1 MDVDE
6 KSATHSALTQ
16 ISSRKKMYMVS
27 QFRIWINHDKS
38 SWVRYFSALPDIRF
52 NIYICVCACIY
63 LFRLIYIFHE
73 WDSLKCT
80 YEWLTERKCQ
90 LRVTTIHWL
99 KAARHS
105 GACGCCGL
113 GTVAQTGE
121 ALMKIEGN
129 WHVLIAPFDS
139 VQLRYGLTGW
149 ILWFMADK
157 CR

>member
-1 MDVDE
+1 MG
-6 KSATHSALTQ
+6 
-16 ISSRKKMYMVS
+16 
-27 QFRIWINHDKS
+27 F
-38 SWVRYFSALPDIRF
+38 
-52 NIYICVCACIY
+52 
-63 LFRLIYIFHE
+63 
-73 WDSLKCT
+73 LKCT

-139 VQLRYGLTGW
+139 VQLRYGYG
-149 ILWFMADK
+149 
-157 CR
+157 